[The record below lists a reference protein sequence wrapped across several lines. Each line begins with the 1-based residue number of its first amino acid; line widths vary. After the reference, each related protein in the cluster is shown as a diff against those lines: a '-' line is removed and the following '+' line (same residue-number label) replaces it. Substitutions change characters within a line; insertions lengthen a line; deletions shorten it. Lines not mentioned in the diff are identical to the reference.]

1 MISVHDTK
9 PVGALGEL
17 SRFRQEFYRS
27 EQRVTGPASDFC
39 LLVTGR
45 RGPGRPRA
53 DRRRLRGRPLAGHR
67 TGIPGTAGHGRAPAQ
82 FDKPQK

>member
-27 EQRVTGPASDFC
+27 EQRVTGPASDFS

-45 RGPGRPRA
+45 RGPGTTSR
-53 DRRRLRGRPLAGHR
+53 
-67 TGIPGTAGHGRAPAQ
+67 
-82 FDKPQK
+82 